1 MNDYQDLPAR
11 LRNLRAGRKLTQ
23 DKLAA
28 ALRVSKSLIQQFE
41 SGKLIPQD
49 DTAADLDEFFGTGTE
64 IRKLAKEGRED
75 RQPWLRSWVEQ
86 ERRALLLRVWEPMV
100 VPGLLQCEAYM
111 REMFAKTPRNA
122 GRVDDLVANRLQ
134 RQADTIHRDND
145 PIALSAIIG
154 EVALRRGPKETLK
167 KQLGHLVDVG
177 HQPHV
182 KIRLIP
188 AEDEGLHAGLNGPFI
203 IADMT
208 DGRRVGQMDNQL
220 TGQPVMSPGD
230 LGLLELTWAEID
242 ALALP
247 IVQTRDAMLRMI
259 NDRDL

>member
-11 LRNLRAGRKLTQ
+11 LRSLRAGRKLTQ

-28 ALRVSKSLIQQFE
+28 ALKVSKSLIQQFE

-86 ERRALLLRVWEPMV
+86 ERRALLLRTWEPMV

-111 REMFAKTPRNA
+111 REVFAATPRNA

-134 RQADTIHRDND
+134 RQADTIHRDDN
-145 PIALSAIIG
+145 PVAMSAIIG
-154 EVALRRGPKETLK
+154 EMALHRGPKETLK
-167 KQLGHLVDVG
+167 KQVGHLVDVG
-177 HQPHV
+177 HLPHV

-188 AEDEGLHAGLNGPFI
+188 AEDEMIHAGLSGPLV
-203 IADMT
+203 IAYLT
-208 DGRRVGQMDNQL
+208 DGRRAGLLDNQL
-220 TGQPVMSPGD
+220 TGQPVTGHSD
-230 LGLLELTWAEID
+230 LGQLELTWSEID

-247 IVQTRDAMLRMI
+247 VVQTRDAMLRMI
-259 NDRDL
+259 NDRNL

>member
-1 MNDYQDLPAR
+1 MSDYQDLPTM
-11 LRNLRAGRKLTQ
+11 LKSLRASRKLTQ
-23 DKLAA
+23 EKLAG
-28 ALRVSKSLIQQFE
+28 ALKVSKSLIQQFE

-49 DTAADLDEFFGTGTE
+49 DTAGHLDEFFGTGTE
-64 IRKLAKEGRED
+64 LRKLAKEERED

-100 VPGLLQCEAYM
+100 IPGLLQCEAYM
-111 REMFAKTPRNA
+111 REVFAAKSSNA
-122 GRVDDLVANRLQ
+122 GRIDDLVANRLQ
-134 RQADTIHRDND
+134 RQADTIYRDDD
-145 PIALSAIIG
+145 PILLSAIIG

-177 HQPHV
+177 HLPHV

-188 AEDEGLHAGLNGPFI
+188 AEDEGLHGGLNGPFI
-203 IADMT
+203 IANLT

-220 TGQPVMSPGD
+220 TGQPVTSNGD
-230 LGLLELTWAEID
+230 LGQLELTWAEID

-247 IVQTRDAMLRMI
+247 IIQTRDAMLRMI